1 MRDHISASV
10 VMLVIVSALAGGAS
24 HQSGSAAPASS
35 PRRIEILFL
44 GHASEHHHSARF
56 APMLKAALAPEGLNF
71 SYTED
76 PNDLN
81 AGNLALYDALVIY
94 ANHTKITPEQE
105 RALLDFVAGGKG
117 FLPIHSAS
125 YCFRNSDAYV
135 SLVGAQ
141 FERHGTGEF
150 TAEIVKPD
158 HPVLDGIKPFQVWD
172 ETYVHT
178 KHNPDRVV
186 LMERVDEKGRE
197 PWTWVRTHGKGR
209 VFYTAYGHDDRVWG
223 HPSFH
228 RLVRNAIL
236 WAVAPDVRE
245 RWSRLSLEPLTY
257 SKTEVPVPNYERR
270 NPPPL
275 YQEPLAPAE
284 AMKRMQVPAGF
295 ELQLFASEPQ
305 IVNPIAMAWDE
316 RGRLWVLETLDYP
329 NRKQPD
335 GQGNDVLKI
344 LEDTNDDGRADK
356 STIFA
361 DKLSIPTSLVFVD
374 GGVLVSQAPD
384 FIFLKDTDGDD
395 RADVRESRITGF
407 GVRDTHAG
415 PSNLKYGLDNWLWGT
430 VGYSGFQ
437 GTIGGKPFKFSQG
450 VYRFTPDARQFEWVT
465 NFTNNTWGLAFT
477 ESFDV
482 FGSTANGE
490 HSVYVAIP
498 NRFYEGVRGLRGDGK
513 KKIDG
518 HYAMHANTPKIRQV
532 DVHGGFTAAAGHNFY
547 TARAFPQEYWN
558 RVALISEPTG
568 HLVHRGVI
576 RPKGSG
582 FTEIDNWNLLESDD
596 EWVSPVHAEV
606 GPDGAVWI
614 LDWYH
619 FIVQHNPTP
628 AGENAQGHPFRNG
641 PGNAYE
647 TPLRDSQRGRIYRLA
662 WKAAKPYA
670 PLSLSVDRPREL
682 VQALR
687 HDNMFWRTT
696 AQRLLVQRGKTDV
709 LSDLYPIVNDR
720 SIDRVGLNSP
730 AVHALWTMHG
740 LRALDGSNGAALDV
754 ARRALAHPAA
764 GVRKTAIAVLP
775 RTAQSITDLLA
786 AKVLDDADLN
796 VRLHAL
802 LALADMPASKE
813 AGRAVYAMSRRRDV
827 IEDEWLPEA
836 IFVAAGRHTDAFF
849 TAYAEDIG
857 IAEFTRLAVRGARG
871 ELGTFSDWSAPGLA
885 DTSWKPIKVPAQWT
899 DTPLRQHLGV
909 AWFRRTFELPDAAA
923 GKPAALRLG
932 IVDDGD
938 MTFING
944 SRVGATPFG
953 PNAPREYSVPPGVL
967 LPGRNVIAVR
977 VSNVRGRGGIIPD
990 ETGVTLAGEGF
1001 RVSLGGEWRHQ
1012 IEETWEG
1019 GRRREISTTA
1029 PIAQQFLRANSPVSD
1044 LVKPPTPAAAPR
1056 AQGPGPSA
1064 PLVVQLAAVPAENR
1078 YNQTSITV
1086 KAGQRV
1092 QIVFSNTD
1100 DMQHNVVIVQR
1111 DGYPAF
1117 EKTLI
1122 AMLTDPNA
1130 QKRGFVPESPLVLFA
1145 TPLVD
1150 PRQAAT
1156 LEFTAPAEPGDYPY
1170 VCTFP
1175 GHWFTMR
1182 GVLKVE

>member
-1 MRDHISASV
+1 MRQQFLGFLTV
-10 VMLVIVSALAGGAS
+10 VIVSALTPGVAQDRGRT
-24 HQSGSAAPASS
+24 APPS
-35 PRRIEILFL
+35 RRIEILFL
-44 GHASEHHHSARF
+44 GHAGEHHHSARF

-76 PNDLN
+76 PSDLN
-81 AGNLALYDALVIY
+81 AANLALYDALIIY
-94 ANHTKITPEQE
+94 ANHTKITPQQE
-105 RALLDFVAGGKG
+105 KALLDFVAGGKG

-125 YCFRNSDAYV
+125 YCFRNSDAYI

-150 TAEIVKPD
+150 TTELVKPD
-158 HPVLDGIKPFQVWD
+158 HPVLEGMQPFQVWD

-178 KHNPDRVV
+178 KHNPDRTV

-209 VFYTAYGHDDRVWG
+209 VFYTAYGHDERVWG
-223 HPSFH
+223 HSSFH

-236 WAVAPDVRE
+236 WAVAPEVRD
-245 RWSRLSLEPLTY
+245 RWSRLSLEPLRYT
-257 SKTEVPVPNYERR
+257 KTEIPVPNYERR

-284 AMKRMQVPAGF
+284 AMKRTQIPPGF

-344 LEDTNDDGRADK
+344 LEDTNGDGRADK
-356 STIFA
+356 ATIFA

-384 FIFLKDTDGDD
+384 FIFLKDTNGDD
-395 RADVRESRITGF
+395 RADVRETRMTGW

-415 PSNLKYGLDNWLWGT
+415 PSNLKYGLDNWIWGT
-430 VGYSGFQ
+430 VGYSGFE
-437 GTIGGKPFKFSQG
+437 GTIGGKPFKFGQG

-482 FGSTANGE
+482 FGSTANNE

-498 NRFYEGVRGLRGDGK
+498 NRLYAGVRGLRGDGK

-518 HYAMHANTPKIRQV
+518 HYAMHPNTAKIRQV
-532 DVHGGFTAAAGHNFY
+532 DSHGGFTSAAGHNIY
-547 TARAFPQEYWN
+547 TARDFPQEYWN
-558 RVALISEPTG
+558 RIAFITDPTG
-568 HLVHRGVI
+568 HLVHRGI
-576 RPKGSG
+576 LQRKGAG
-582 FTEIDNWNLLESDD
+582 FGEVDDWNLLVSDD
-596 EWVSPVHAEV
+596 EWVAPVHAEV
-606 GPDGAVWI
+606 GPDGAVWM

-628 AGENAQGHPFRNG
+628 AGETAQGYPFRNG

-647 TPLRDSQRGRIYRLA
+647 TPLRDSQRGRIYRLV
-662 WKAAKPYA
+662 WKQATPRK
-670 PLSLSVDRPREL
+670 PLSLSRDRPRDL

-696 AQRLLVQRGKTDV
+696 AQRLLAERGKLDV
-709 LSDLYPIVNDR
+709 LPELYVIASQGAV
-720 SIDRVGLNSP
+720 DRVGLNSP

-740 LRALDGSNGAALDV
+740 LGVLDGSNATALAVVRSALGAA
-754 ARRALAHPAA
+754 AA
-764 GVRKTAIAVLP
+764 GVRKTAVMVLP
-775 RTAQSITDLLA
+775 KTADSVKDVLRTNLLE
-786 AKVLDDADLN
+786 DQDLN

-802 LALADMPASKE
+802 LALAEMPASKE
-813 AGRAVYAMSRRRDV
+813 AGRAVYAASKRREVVD
-827 IEDEWLPEA
+827 DEWLPEA
-836 IFVAAGRHTDAFF
+836 IFIAAARHSDGFLS
-849 TAYAEDIG
+849 AYADDVG

-871 ELGTFSDWSAPGLA
+871 ELETFSDWSAPGLP
-885 DTSWKPIKVPAQWT
+885 DGSWKPIRVPASWS
-899 DTPLRQHLGV
+899 DTPLRQHAGV
-909 AWFRRTFELPDAAA
+909 VWFRRAFDVPESAA
-923 GKPAALRLG
+923 GRPATLRLG
-932 IVDDGD
+932 VVDDGD

-944 SRVGATPFG
+944 SRVGATAFSM
-953 PNAPREYSVPPGVL
+953 NAREYSVPPGVL
-967 LPGRNVIAVR
+967 LPGRNVIAIR
-977 VSNVRGRGGIIPD
+977 VSNVRGRGGVIPD
-990 ETGVTLAGEGF
+990 ETGVTLTGDGF
-1001 RVSLGGEWRHQ
+1001 TVPLAGEWRHQ

-1019 GRRREISTTA
+1019 GRRREIATTA
-1029 PIAQQFLRANSPVSD
+1029 PIAQQFLRANSPVAD
-1044 LVKPPTPAAAPR
+1044 LVRPLMPSTPAPR
-1056 AQGPGPSA
+1056 AQPPGAPS
-1064 PLVVQLAAVPAENR
+1064 PVVLQLSTVPAENR
-1078 YNQTSITV
+1078 YAQSSLTV

-1092 QIVFSNTD
+1092 QIVFANTD

-1111 DGYPAF
+1111 DSYPAF
-1117 EKTLI
+1117 EKILT

-1145 TPLVD
+1145 TSLVD
-1150 PRQAAT
+1150 PRQSTT
-1156 LEFTAPAEPGDYPY
+1156 LEFTAPTEPGEYPY

-1182 GVLKVE
+1182 GVLKVER